1 MSLCLR
7 LQELGEHPTV
17 RLDDDVR
24 EVVLLRDPEER
35 HQSGV
40 VLAAEEATASD
51 QEEPAVEELETGVC
65 SLVLTSAAGVD
76 EHDVRLVRRG
86 VLRDPHRGMIAVP

>member
-1 MSLCLR
+1 M
-7 LQELGEHPTV
+7 QELGEHPTV

-51 QEEPAVEELETGVC
+51 QEEPAVEELETGVGG
-65 SLVLTSAAGVD
+65 LVLTSAAGVD

-86 VLRDPHRGMIAVP
+86 VLQRPT